1 MQDKPTALRV
11 PDPGVRALFTEASR
25 WQAWLDVETALAR
38 AEADLGITPVQA
50 ATEIAAKARLEYLDQ
65 EATDRTLVARLNVWS
80 AADPRSRGG
89 AAPHGSDRSAW
100 MPDMWGGDVVA
111 LEALIAEDFR
121 AAVADLHGPPTCR
134 TSTERVAVRIVV
146 WSLKTAKDRGLASV
160 LIQKLVAAGGFEP
173 PTKGL

>member
-1 MQDKPTALRV
+1 M
-11 PDPGVRALFTEASR
+11 RALFTEASR
-25 WQAWLDVETALAR
+25 WQAWLDVKAALAR
-38 AEADLGITPVQA
+38 AEADLGITPAHA
-50 ATEIAAKARLEYLDQ
+50 ATEIAAKARLEYLAQ

-111 LEALIAEDFR
+111 LIAEDFR

-160 LIQKLVAAGGFEP
+160 LQIQKLVAAGGFEP